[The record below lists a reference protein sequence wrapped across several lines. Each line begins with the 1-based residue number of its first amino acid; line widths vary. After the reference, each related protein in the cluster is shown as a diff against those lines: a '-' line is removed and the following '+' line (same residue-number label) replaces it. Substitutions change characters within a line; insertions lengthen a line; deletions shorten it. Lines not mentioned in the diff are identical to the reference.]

1 MPCAFSKPAGPLQ
14 GHDGEFRGR
23 HVEEHV
29 GARRL
34 ELRHLGVEV
43 GVAGFVAGFG
53 DDWDRSGERILETL
67 HVVFAVFVILIE
79 DRDLAARLVGQQI
92 LAEDAAFGLI
102 VRLPSHGPRM
112 VDRIV
117 PFGGAGGDEELR
129 HMRVVHVF
137 LDRGIRRGSETL
149 KHEQDAIVLD
159 ELARGLDGLLRVVA
173 IVVGDEIDLA
183 AVDAAF
189 GVDLLE
195 VRGDG
200 LADQAVGGGRPAI
213 GHDVADLDLGAAR
226 ARIVFP
232 LHGWRRRRWWCR
244 AVAAVS
250 DHHAEMRRRIAR
262 RDQGLAGAGIVL
274 RLHRSRRGCHAE
286 HGEYECGHDLHACLP
301 QKSALATIARSLP
314 HGSTLAWF
322 ASC

>member
-67 HVVFAVFVILIE
+67 HVVFAVFIILIQ
-79 DRDLAARLVGQQI
+79 DRDLAARLVGQEI

-189 GVDLLE
+189 GVELGE
-195 VRGDG
+195 IGRFG
-200 LADQAVGGGRPAI
+200 LADGGVGRC
-213 GHDVADLDLGAAR
+213 GA
-226 ARIVFP
+226 
-232 LHGWRRRRWWCR
+232 
-244 AVAAVS
+244 
-250 DHHAEMRRRIAR
+250 
-262 RDQGLAGAGIVL
+262 
-274 RLHRSRRGCHAE
+274 
-286 HGEYECGHDLHACLP
+286 
-301 QKSALATIARSLP
+301 
-314 HGSTLAWF
+314 
-322 ASC
+322 